1 MGAVLFLIYTLPVG
15 DIFVK
20 NSLPYMIY
28 ADDTQNYL
36 AIRIKNIQDKIN
48 QIVSCLQDLRQWL
61 LPNMLMSN
69 NEKLELSV
77 HGTPQ
82 QLAKLQEV
90 KIEIDGVT
98 LTPQAEVKN
107 LGVIFDASLNM
118 KSHVNSLCRKAY
130 QELHNINCIRPSL
143 NKQAAAMTIH
153 SFVTSRI
160 DYANALLYGLPN
172 STIQKVQGLQNSA
185 ARTLTG
191 AKRNEHITPILKDL
205 HWLKVRP
212 RIEYKQLILVYKS
225 LYGNGPEYLK
235 DMLHFKT
242 SFRTLR
248 SSVDKNLLE
257 EPRTRLSTGG
267 DRSFYKSGPHLWNN
281 LPQNIR
287 NAETLSQFKSQ
298 LKKYL
303 YQREYN

>member
-1 MGAVLFLIYTLPVG
+1 MVNINGTLSDEFPLDTGVPQGSVMGAVLFLIYTLPVG

-20 NSLPYMIY
+20 HSLPYMIY

-36 AIRIKNIQDKIN
+36 AFRIKNIQDKIN

-77 HGTPQ
+77 YGTPQ

-143 NKQAAAMTIH
+143 NKQAAAMT
-153 SFVTSRI
+153 STP
-160 DYANALLYGLPN
+160 LLP
-172 STIQKVQGLQNSA
+172 
-185 ARTLTG
+185 
-191 AKRNEHITPILKDL
+191 
-205 HWLKVRP
+205 
-212 RIEYKQLILVYKS
+212 
-225 LYGNGPEYLK
+225 PE
-235 DMLHFKT
+235 
-242 SFRTLR
+242 
-248 SSVDKNLLE
+248 
-257 EPRTRLSTGG
+257 
-267 DRSFYKSGPHLWNN
+267 
-281 LPQNIR
+281 
-287 NAETLSQFKSQ
+287 
-298 LKKYL
+298 
-303 YQREYN
+303 